1 MRLVFAICPLLL
13 CTSAFAAES
22 ASENMFHADL
32 TIPDLALAVSHFEKT
47 CMPFVLHKSEVT
59 RELNKQHMSKLIE
72 NLDYDLVSSEKK
84 SERVLVSP
92 TRESWKAAEQSQKT
106 KKRGQFSVFNG
117 ISSQVVESTQ
127 TRVGQTG
134 EITGP
139 LRIPATYRTV
149 TRDFE
154 TYSLNADDRVSTNLV
169 WNYASQNHPGKS
181 CEIKVKAPKI
191 LQTEFSS
198 AFIEKDKDWFGG
210 TERWSQCVRDGDD
223 EFKFTVHH
231 TPDALSIHVK
241 RNDFYA
247 SDICRNWIRVH
258 PALP

>member
-1 MRLVFAICPLLL
+1 MRISLAICPFLFSTAAL
-13 CTSAFAAES
+13 AAENH
-22 ASENMFHADL
+22 ADNMFRADL
-32 TIPDLALAVSHFEKT
+32 TNPDLSLAISQFEEI
-47 CMPFVLHKSEVT
+47 CMPFVLHKSDVT
-59 RELNKQHMSKLIE
+59 RELNKRHMSKQIE
-72 NLDYDLVSSEKK
+72 NRDYELVSSEEK
-84 SERVLVSP
+84 SQRVLIAPARVPWKSP
-92 TRESWKAAEQSQKT
+92 EQIQSNNAV
-106 KKRGQFSVFNG
+106 GQFTVFNG